1 MLIFVSFSEDKIR
14 TLQSHPMID
23 VGITFGS
30 LDSATL
36 KYVDIFETKL
46 IEFDHSK
53 KLQPSKLDHRENF
66 TEVHT
71 NTKILKLN

>member
-1 MLIFVSFSEDKIR
+1 MLIFGSFTEDEIR
-14 TLQSHPMID
+14 TLQSQPTTD

-36 KYVDIFETKL
+36 KSVGIFDTKL
-46 IEFDHSK
+46 TEFDHSK